1 MEEIS
6 RREFFSKEMLGQL
19 WRKRDSV
26 GSLTET
32 MPKNSAERSQEKKVS
47 QQVDERVVMQGY
59 FSSPLY
65 SYALLSEMPW
75 EMLIEEA
82 RQRNIPY
89 EGRAKMEIV
98 KELFLGQDDKEGDR
112 G

>member
-1 MEEIS
+1 ME
-6 RREFFSKEMLGQL
+6 
-19 WRKRDSV
+19 
-26 GSLTET
+26 
-32 MPKNSAERSQEKKVS
+32 
-47 QQVDERVVMQGY
+47 GY

-89 EGRAKMEIV
+89 EGRAKLEVV
-98 KELFLGQDDKEGDR
+98 KDLFLGQEGGAGDMR
-112 G
+112 

>member
-6 RREFFSKEMLGQL
+6 RRAFFSKTMLGHL
-19 WRKRDSV
+19 WRKTASV

-32 MPKNSAERSQEKKVS
+32 LPEKSAELPQEKIVS
-47 QQVDERVVMQGY
+47 QQADERVVMQGY

-82 RQRNIPY
+82 KQRKIPY

-98 KELFLGQDDKEGDR
+98 KELFLGQDAKEGDR
-112 G
+112 